1 MGHGGFNVDPG
12 GLDGYSGKL
21 AGDKNLVSEV
31 KGLVA
36 QSDVGDQSWGIVGI
50 FVKSSYTSM
59 LGDLN
64 SLLGDMDDGLATGAR
79 KMTECAEA
87 YREVEQ
93 AVAKIFSGIQGGI

>member
-1 MGHGGFNVDPG
+1 MGHDGFNVDPG

-21 AGDKNLVSEV
+21 SGDKNLVSEV

-36 QSDVGDQSWGIVGI
+36 QSDVGNESWGLVGLA
-50 FVKSSYTSM
+50 VKSSYTGM

-64 SLLGDMDDGLATGAR
+64 SLLDEMNDGLATGAQ
-79 KMTECAEA
+79 KMTECADA

-93 AVAKIFSGIQGGI
+93 AVAKVFSGIQGGI

>member
-1 MGHGGFNVDPG
+1 MGHDGFNVDPG

-21 AGDKNLVSEV
+21 SGDKNLVSEV
-31 KGLVA
+31 SGLVA
-36 QSDVGDQSWGIVGI
+36 QSDVGDQSWGVVGI
-50 FVKSSYTSM
+50 FVKSSYTGM

-64 SLLGDMDDGLATGAR
+64 SLLGEMSDGLASGAQ